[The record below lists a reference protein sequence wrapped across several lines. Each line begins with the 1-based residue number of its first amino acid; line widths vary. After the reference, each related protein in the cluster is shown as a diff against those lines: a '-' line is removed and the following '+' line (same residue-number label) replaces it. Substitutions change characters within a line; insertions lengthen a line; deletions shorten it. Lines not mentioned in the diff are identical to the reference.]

1 MTKLKK
7 HLMKVLMIYTLTFS
21 KITRGPATPETVLYS
36 ALQQIIP
43 SLIHKDQV
51 CFAIKAH
58 KASL

>member
-1 MTKLKK
+1 
-7 HLMKVLMIYTLTFS
+7 MKVLMIYTLTFS